1 MKKLIIIP
9 ALIIGLVSL
18 FSFKGNKEKENVVVA
33 DEKDYLECFKKYGS
47 AWGETCPDCK
57 TYKDSYKVKLRN
69 ECNEKIDVMVCVQE
83 ANKTWK
89 RFQWNDVKPKD
100 SVIAYACESNGGKY
114 LKWAR
119 KAGDKSTTFLT
130 VDEVNAKYKD

>member
-1 MKKLIIIP
+1 MKKLLVIP

-18 FSFKGNKEKENVVVA
+18 FSFKGNDKKNETASAE
-33 DEKDYLECFKKYGS
+33 DKDYIECFKKYAS

-69 ECNEKIDVMVCVQE
+69 ECDEKIDVMVCVQE

-89 RFQWNDVKPKD
+89 RFQWNDVKAKD
-100 SVIAYACESNGGKY
+100 SVIAYACEGTGKY
-114 LKWAR
+114 LKWVR
-119 KAGDKSTTFLT
+119 KAGDRSTTFMT
-130 VDEVNAKYKD
+130 VDEVNAKYKE